1 MSLKLDKR
9 IKDRDDIQ
17 SLIHYDKTMIGQ
29 TGYFALDLSCFS
41 DVEKWCKY
49 GELSDI
55 ADTDEDGNELDFS
68 EDTIFISEDPEGF
81 QYGWSFFIPES
92 YLLPKEVQV
101 RPFTSEEWKHKFEIG
116 TVLKL
121 REKETKDFSKLMYL
135 GYDITS
141 LGLEAL
147 IGNSFYSL
155 EKLSEFYEY
164 YDEESHK
171 WVPFGVVM

>member
-1 MSLKLDKR
+1 MTVSDMEIYEPQRQYLESLGL
-9 IKDRDDIQ
+9 
-17 SLIHYDKTMIGQ
+17 
-29 TGYFALDLSCFS
+29 LSCSVIYYEQLCDSFIVAVESVFS
-41 DVEKWCKY
+41 DATE
-49 GELSDI
+49 E
-55 ADTDEDGNELDFS
+55 DEDGNELDFT
-68 EDTIFISEDPEGF
+68 EDTIFISEDPEGY

-92 YLLPKEVQV
+92 CLLPKEEQV

-135 GYDITS
+135 GYDITN

-147 IGNSFYSL
+147 IGNTFYSL